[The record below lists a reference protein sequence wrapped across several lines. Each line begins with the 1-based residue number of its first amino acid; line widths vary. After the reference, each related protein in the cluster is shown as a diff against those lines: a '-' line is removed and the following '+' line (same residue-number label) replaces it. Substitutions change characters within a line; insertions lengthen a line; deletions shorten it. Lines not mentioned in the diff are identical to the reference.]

1 MLWAVRLTDVWLQN
15 RAYTLFCVFTV
26 ITQVCTGALLI
37 SQPCYTQAH
46 CLDLHKQKVKLA
58 TWEMMFSVIQKKKL
72 KIEVCDE
79 LLFSSFIMAN
89 DITVQLL
96 VSVVAVKE
104 GERPGRVTLLL
115 GFHLSKLNNCQVQI
129 LNNMVPLHRVLL
141 PFYSNFV
148 LFYQHYQALLYV
160 HFLFLFLKKIF
171 LVNWFIFRLV

>member
-1 MLWAVRLTDVWLQN
+1 
-15 RAYTLFCVFTV
+15 
-26 ITQVCTGALLI
+26 
-37 SQPCYTQAH
+37 
-46 CLDLHKQKVKLA
+46 
-58 TWEMMFSVIQKKKL
+58 MMFSVIQKKKL
-72 KIEVCDE
+72 KIKVCDE
-79 LLFSSFIMAN
+79 LLFSSFIMNN
-89 DITVQLL
+89 DVTVQLL

-160 HFLFLFLKKIF
+160 HFLFLLKTFFSCELVYFSFSLMMWTDQSSCNIF
-171 LVNWFIFRLV
+171 CIQ

>member
-1 MLWAVRLTDVWLQN
+1 
-15 RAYTLFCVFTV
+15 
-26 ITQVCTGALLI
+26 
-37 SQPCYTQAH
+37 
-46 CLDLHKQKVKLA
+46 
-58 TWEMMFSVIQKKKL
+58 MFSVIQKKKL
-72 KIEVCDE
+72 KIKVCDE
-79 LLFSSFIMAN
+79 LLFSSFIMNN
-89 DITVQLL
+89 DVTVQLL

-160 HFLFLFLKKIF
+160 LSFSFKNFF
-171 LVNWFIFRLV
+171 FSCELVYFSFSLMM